1 MIPAGKISLLGGE
14 RPLWVHA
21 VSVGEAQAAA
31 PFIKAA
37 REEGYGGKIVLSTT
51 TQTGR
56 AMAERLCSGLYDF
69 HIYYPWDKTKFVR
82 RALDSLRP
90 AAFVAAET
98 ELWPNMLGECRERG
112 VPAFL
117 VNGRISDRTWRRISG
132 ALYKRIAA
140 RAYSL
145 FDEIL
150 LRDEEDAR
158 RLSSIGV
165 DAAKLHVTGDGKVDA
180 LLARKDFSA
189 RDEWL
194 EKFGAERPI
203 FMAGS
208 THAGEDEKAL
218 AAFESLRGALPDA
231 RLIIAPRH
239 PERADAVCRLIPPK
253 YVFAKLSQ
261 LTPEWDILI
270 VDKIGVLFELYGTAR
285 AAFVGGS
292 FTDDGGQNILEPF
305 SWGVP
310 VQYGPHME
318 DFAQASRAFLAMG
331 AADQVAD
338 EKELA
343 DAWLRVAAAEEGAK
357 WLELS
362 RRYFEKSRG
371 ASARAWKIIK
381 NSLAREENR

>member
-1 MIPAGKISLLGGE
+1 
-14 RPLWVHA
+14 
-21 VSVGEAQAAA
+21 
-31 PFIKAA
+31 
-37 REEGYGGKIVLSTT
+37 
-51 TQTGR
+51 
-56 AMAERLCSGLYDF
+56 MAERLCSGLYDF

-132 ALYKRIAA
+132 ALSKRIAA

-239 PERADAVCRLIPPK
+239 PERSDAVCRLIPPK

-270 VDKIGVLFELYGTAR
+270 VDKIGVLHRRRRAEHPGALLVGRAGTVRPPYGGFR
-285 AAFVGGS
+285 AGLAGLPRDGGGGS
-292 FTDDGGQNILEPF
+292 GSGRKRARRRL
-305 SWGVP
+305 
-310 VQYGPHME
+310 
-318 DFAQASRAFLAMG
+318 AQGRG
-331 AADQVAD
+331 RGRGREVA
-338 EKELA
+338 
-343 DAWLRVAAAEEGAK
+343 
-357 WLELS
+357 
-362 RRYFEKSRG
+362 
-371 ASARAWKIIK
+371 
-381 NSLAREENR
+381 